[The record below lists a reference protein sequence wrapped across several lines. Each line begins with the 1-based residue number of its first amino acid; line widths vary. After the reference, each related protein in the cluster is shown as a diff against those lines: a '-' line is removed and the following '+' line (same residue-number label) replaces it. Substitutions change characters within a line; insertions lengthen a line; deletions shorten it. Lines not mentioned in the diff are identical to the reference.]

1 MLIHHRA
8 LEGAAV
14 FAAAV
19 LLSLTFAGS
28 ALAQTCG
35 SMDVTFVIDE
45 TGSMGGVIAN
55 IQAQV
60 NKIADEV
67 VKASGGDY
75 QFALVGMPDNN
86 VDVLL
91 NFKPANRADLATAV
105 AKLSTSGG
113 CGGVPYDEAINT
125 VVHSLKTRSGTFGAQ
140 LNDFASTWRAAA
152 KIVII
157 VTDTLPQAFTCSFT
171 PGVHDVAAH
180 TFASDAA
187 KADIHITMVYVPT
200 GNTPEAT
207 IKAIM
212 QDVTQTSGGL
222 FKEAKSDASDL
233 SDIILDIIKAC
244 GGAQGGTVSI
254 TNLVIEP
261 QEIVLTNGQ
270 SGDIHITNLAPA
282 TNPTIFTAE
291 GFDEGEFTAVFKPV
305 AKPQNAAT
313 EESNMTITV
322 GPNTF
327 QGTHL
332 VTIRAAKGTA
342 KDDFAIIHVIVDCQ
356 PPYFL
361 GTGQPPSTSV
371 ARGSTATLKVTPG
384 GDGPLRY
391 QWYRGHSG
399 ITTFPIAGATSA
411 TLTTEPVTG
420 SSEYWVRVSNAC
432 GSRDSAT
439 ATVNPQ

>member
-8 LEGAAV
+8 LKGAAV
-14 FAAAV
+14 AAAAV

-28 ALAQTCG
+28 AHAQACG

-45 TGSMGGVIAN
+45 TGSMGGVISN

-86 VDVLL
+86 IRVLL
-91 NFKPANRADLATAV
+91 NFAPANRAALATAV
-105 AKLSTSGG
+105 AQLSTAGG

-125 VVHSLKTRSGTFGAQ
+125 VVHGLKTRSGSQGGQ
-140 LNDFASTWRAAA
+140 LQDFNSTWRAQT

-157 VTDTLPQAFTCSFT
+157 VTDTLPQGFTCSFT

-180 TFASDAA
+180 SFAADAL
-187 KADIHITMVYVPT
+187 KADIHVTMVYVPT

-233 SDIILDIIKAC
+233 SDIILDIVKAC
-244 GGAQGGTVSI
+244 GGAQGGGATI

-282 TNPTIFTAE
+282 TNPTFFTAE
-291 GFDEGEFTAVFKPV
+291 GFDEGEFTAVFKPI
-305 AKPQNAAT
+305 ANPQSAA
-313 EESNMTITV
+313 EEANMTITV

-332 VTIRAAKGTA
+332 VAIRAAKGTA
-342 KDDFAIIHVIVDCQ
+342 KDDFAIVHVIVDCQ
-356 PPYFL
+356 PPFFL
-361 GTGQPPSTSV
+361 GSGQPQSTSV
-371 ARGSTATLKVTPG
+371 ARGSTATLKATAG

-399 ITTFPIAGATSA
+399 ITTFPIAGATSG
-411 TLTTEPVTG
+411 TLTSDPATA